1 MIEPHQVYHGG
12 VEIMYMHRVFND
24 IVPEFIRLSIYPRP
38 GPAPRHPDRK
48 TAWMVVPAVVIHE
61 KLALTIIRTAEFS
74 SPDHQGLFQQAS
86 LFHTLDQHGGT
97 LIYVFTLSFY
107 FRRQI
112 AM

>member
-1 MIEPHQVYHGG
+1 
-12 VEIMYMHRVFND
+12 MYMHRVFKD
-24 IVPEFIRLSIYPRP
+24 IVPEFFRPSIYPRH
-38 GPAPRHPDRK
+38 GPAPGHPDRK

-74 SPDHQGLFQQAS
+74 APDHQGLFQQAS
-86 LFHTLDQHGGT
+86 LFQVLDQRGGS